1 MKSKNIIPYNPKL
14 KNLARKLRKNS
25 TFAEVLLWMNIKGR
39 VLGCEFHRQVPLD
52 EYIVDFFCHELK
64 LVIEIDGYT
73 HNYNYENEQLRQMR
87 IESYGIRVLR
97 FNDEDVKKHMNN
109 VMRIIQAEIEVLEK
123 KHPPDPLQRG
133 N

>member
-1 MKSKNIIPYNPKL
+1 VKSKNIIPYNPKL